1 MKDTG
6 KILTLLFFG
15 VFLGALDISIAGP
28 ALAAIAEDIR
38 VPQQQLSLI
47 FTLYILSNLSGLPFL
62 SRLSDLA
69 GRRLVFRLGLWI
81 FLAGSL
87 ITAMAESAVILFVG
101 RALQGL
107 GAAGIFPVATAV
119 IGDVFPPEKRGRAL
133 GTIGAVFGIAF
144 MLGPP
149 MAALILK
156 YLSWHYLFLFNIP
169 VALIILAFSGRLPGK
184 TMNHQISFNLPGI
197 VLMAVFLVFFTLTFT
212 YSKITWPLHF
222 LEKIRLED
230 WYPVFMVLFL
240 VLLLA
245 HEKNAENPVLNIH
258 FLRIRQVL
266 LAGLLALGLG
276 VSQSVFV
283 FIPRITMEVFAV
295 PVWKAGLM
303 IMPAILGSAV
313 ASPLAGRMIDKLG
326 SKIVISAGLTLAA
339 LGFILYSRMGDKLY
353 WFYFSGILTGIGL
366 AIRPGLNY
374 IILNEAGALYRAT
387 AQGVLTVYVSMGQIA
402 GTAFTGNMLS
412 AGKNWKTAFLWI
424 GIFIALLAI
433 ASAGLKPRASETRE
447 MVFETSSERPG

>member
-1 MKDTG
+1 MKNTG

-38 VPQQQLSLI
+38 VPQEQLSLI
-47 FTLYILSNLSGLPFL
+47 FTLYLLSNLAGLPFL

-81 FLAGSL
+81 FLSGSL
-87 ITAMAESAVILFVG
+87 ITALAESTLVLFIG

-119 IGDVFPPEKRGRAL
+119 IGDVFPPDKRGRAL

-156 YLSWHYLFLFNIP
+156 FLSWHYLFLINLPIGL
-169 VALIILAFSGRLPGK
+169 VILAFSGRLPGK
-184 TMNHQISFNLPGI
+184 TTQNHAAFNLTGI
-197 VLMAVFLVFFTLTFT
+197 LLMAVFLIFFTLTFT
-212 YSKITWPLHF
+212 YSQIPWPISFPERIQLSD
-222 LEKIRLED
+222 L
-230 WYPVFMVLFL
+230 YPAFMLLFFI
-240 VLLLA
+240 LLII
-245 HEKNAENPVLNIH
+245 HEKNADNPVLNIR

-283 FIPRITMEVFAV
+283 FIPRITMEVFRV

-303 IMPAILGSAV
+303 ILPAIVGSAV
-313 ASPLAGRMIDKLG
+313 ASPLAGRLIDSLG
-326 SKIVISAGLTLAA
+326 SKIVITSGLTLAA
-339 LGFILYSRMGDKLY
+339 AGFILYSRLGDMLY
-353 WFYFSGILTGIGL
+353 WFYFSGILTGVGL

-374 IILNEAGALYRAT
+374 IILNEAGSLYRAT

-412 AGKNWKTAFLWI
+412 AGRSWKIAFFWI
-424 GIFIALLAI
+424 GIFIALLAL
-433 ASAGLKPRASETRE
+433 ASVGLKPRASETKE
-447 MVFETSSERPG
+447 SSPEPI